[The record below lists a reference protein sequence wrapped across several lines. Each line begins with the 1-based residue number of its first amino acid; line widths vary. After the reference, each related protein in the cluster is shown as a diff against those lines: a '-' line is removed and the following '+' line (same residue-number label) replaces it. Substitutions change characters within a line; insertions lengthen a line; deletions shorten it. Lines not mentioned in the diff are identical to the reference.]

1 MNDRKRYEKREVY
14 PGIYLLKAICA
25 FFVVATHV
33 PQYGAGYFQP
43 LICIAVPCFYMVTGF
58 FLFSGDSTVER
69 RQACKWAKK
78 AFLLLIITSTFYLY
92 WNDKDIFA
100 LSPGEI
106 LRVFCQGGIIAPHLW
121 YLSAMWEALLI
132 FCVIRK
138 LCSDNV
144 LEKMLYLSIPLILG
158 SLLMQRYHF
167 LISMWVGYSQWFYQS
182 FITVAI
188 PCMSIGYLIGKY
200 KNKLL
205 NGSFWY
211 ILGGAFFLL
220 SFIEAFLLNRYVG
233 LRGSGYCL
241 NSLPAAAC
249 MVIACLQSDVK
260 ASNIGV
266 VIGKRYSAD
275 IYYWHMF
282 IAGALGSVIAAIP
295 GGYAVQFTA
304 VFAFVGS
311 IFFSMLLLWGKRSM
325 INIFRKMRARRVSE
339 S

>member
-33 PQYGAGYFQP
+33 PQYASGYFQP

-69 RQACKWAKK
+69 RLAWKWAKK
-78 AFLLLIITSTFYLY
+78 AFVLLIITSIFYLY
-92 WNDKDIFA
+92 WNDKDFFA
-100 LSPGEI
+100 LSPGYK

-138 LCSDNV
+138 LCSDRA
-144 LEKMLYLSIPLILG
+144 LEKMLFLSIPLILG
-158 SLLMQRYHF
+158 SLVMQRYHF
-167 LISMWVGYSQWFYQS
+167 LISMWVGYSQWLYQS

-205 NGSFWY
+205 NCSSWY
-211 ILGGAFFLL
+211 IWGGVFIAL
-220 SFIEAFLLNRYVG
+220 SFIEVLMLKMYVG
-233 LRGSGYCL
+233 LKGGGYCL
-241 NSLPAAAC
+241 NSFPAAAC
-249 MVIACLQSDVK
+249 VVIACLQLEVRVNK
-260 ASNIGV
+260 IGV

-282 IAGALGSVIAAIP
+282 VAGVLVPFIAAIP
-295 GGYAVQFTA
+295 GEYAEQFTA
-304 VFAFVGS
+304 VFTFVGS
-311 IFFSMLLLWGKRSM
+311 VFFSMLLLWGRRTVIS
-325 INIFRKMRARRVSE
+325 IFRKMRAKFVSV